1 MNANNASWNNFIKK
15 RTCDQLLS
23 LYNNC
28 LVEKLMY
35 IPRKFRQDSI
45 YMMNTQEKQLH
56 EKLNLEKLEILTT
69 TREHFKVKLDS
80 IDNDFNKWLEEK
92 KLSEEIKNNIL
103 SEWQKNLENVNKQ
116 SNFGKIIS
124 KEKEM
129 FSKKTKKDY
138 KRDLKQHL
146 NH

>member
-1 MNANNASWNNFIKK
+1 
-15 RTCDQLLS
+15 
-23 LYNNC
+23 
-28 LVEKLMY
+28 MY

-69 TREHFKVKLDS
+69 TRERFKVKLDS

-116 SNFGKIIS
+116 SNFGKIIIS